1 MTTLGVAVSGV
12 GLILNALAS
21 TTTTPRFVLMCL
33 SVWGDKDG
41 RIDGI
46 LSSGKRIMDV
56 NKDPITFFPGTS
68 FVPFRIAGMVEASET
83 REQEQTGSQRGIVG
97 VCYPDE
103 DSRMDAI

>member
-21 TTTTPRFVLMCL
+21 TTTTTTPRFVLMCL

-68 FVPFRIAGMVEASET
+68 FLCLSESQGWWKASET
-83 REQEQTGSQRGIVG
+83 REQE
-97 VCYPDE
+97 
-103 DSRMDAI
+103 